1 MKWLGAVIQNDIGFW
16 GVGYQDCADVI
27 MKWQDAEGGV
37 DTFMGLCKFPG
48 REQRHRIDI
57 KV

>member
-1 MKWLGAVIQNDIGFW
+1 MA
-16 GVGYQDCADVI
+16 
-27 MKWQDAEGGV
+27 WQDAEGGV

-57 KV
+57 KVTPGGQEAKPWNRMLWL